1 MNQKVLT
8 VLEYNKIIDMLVA
21 KATSPLGREKAGK
34 LKPMDDIKEIREA
47 QAETRDAL
55 SRLFKKDNISFA
67 ANKDLHRSLRSL
79 QIGANL

>member
-34 LKPMDDIKEIREA
+34 LKPMDDIKEIRAA

-55 SRLFKKDNISFA
+55 SRLFRRTISP
-67 ANKDLHRSLRSL
+67 L
-79 QIGANL
+79 QPIRTCIDHFVLFR

>member
-34 LKPMDDIKEIREA
+34 LKPMDDIKEIRAA
-47 QAETRDAL
+47 QAETHEL
-55 SRLFKKDNISFA
+55 SVNVAGRYK
-67 ANKDLHRSLRSL
+67 
-79 QIGANL
+79 

>member
-34 LKPMDDIKEIREA
+34 LKPMDDIKEIRAA
-47 QAETRDAL
+47 QA
-55 SRLFKKDNISFA
+55 
-67 ANKDLHRSLRSL
+67 
-79 QIGANL
+79 